1 MKIKK
6 NEIEKVNII
15 IESFGIRSA
24 YKTGLKEKLV
34 VPSYLINYI
43 EKRLTNKQNKIV
55 SLKQKYVSYYLEEI
69 DGLIY
74 LTRVLGDGREI
85 KVILNEEDLK
95 LIKDIKNI
103 QVEDIKALVKKI
115 DNKEKRFGL

>member
-6 NEIEKVNII
+6 NEIKKVNII

-24 YKTGLKEKLV
+24 YKNGLKEKLV
-34 VPSYLINYI
+34 LPSYLINYI

-115 DNKEKRFGL
+115 DDKEKRFGL